1 MFDSSTK
8 EKFIVLRST
17 GMSYGRIAKEIDVA
31 KSTLIKWNN
40 DFEEEISK
48 RRDEYLNELRDKYLM
63 SEIKRV
69 KLFGERLKSVRA
81 EIQKKGLG
89 ELKIQQLLV
98 LEGKYVKR
106 LAESYCTPRF
116 GEKLF
121 HSQETDQKWTKIDRF
136 WFFGGISFI
145 FFSG

>member
-1 MFDSSTK
+1 MFDDSTK
-8 EKFIVLRST
+8 EKFIELRST

-31 KSTLIKWNN
+31 KSTLIKWNK

-48 RRDEYLNELRDKYLM
+48 RQDENLNELRDEYLI

-89 ELKIQQLLV
+89 ELKIQQLLA

-106 LAESYCTPRF
+106 LAE
-116 GEKLF
+116 
-121 HSQETDQKWTKIDRF
+121 
-136 WFFGGISFI
+136 
-145 FFSG
+145 

>member
-17 GMSYGRIAKEIDVA
+17 GMSYGKIVKEINVA
-31 KSTLIKWNN
+31 KSTLIKWNK

-48 RRDEYLNELRDKYLM
+48 RRDENLNELRDKYLI

-69 KLFGERLKSVRA
+69 ELFGKRLKSIRS

-89 ELKIQQLLV
+89 ELKIHQLLA
-98 LEGKYVKR
+98 LEGKYVKC
-106 LAESYCTPRF
+106 LE
-116 GEKLF
+116 E
-121 HSQETDQKWTKIDRF
+121 
-136 WFFGGISFI
+136 
-145 FFSG
+145 

>member
-1 MFDSSTK
+1 MFDSNTK

-48 RRDEYLNELRDKYLM
+48 RRDEYLNELRDKYLI

-89 ELKIQQLLV
+89 ELKIQQLLA
-98 LEGKYVKR
+98 LEGKYVKC
-106 LAESYCTPRF
+106 LE
-116 GEKLF
+116 E
-121 HSQETDQKWTKIDRF
+121 
-136 WFFGGISFI
+136 
-145 FFSG
+145 

>member
-1 MFDSSTK
+1 M
-8 EKFIVLRST
+8 
-17 GMSYGRIAKEIDVA
+17 A
-31 KSTLIKWNN
+31 KSTLIKWNK

-48 RRDEYLNELRDKYLM
+48 RQDENLNELRDEYLI

-89 ELKIQQLLV
+89 ELKIQQLLA

-106 LAESYCTPRF
+106 LAE
-116 GEKLF
+116 
-121 HSQETDQKWTKIDRF
+121 
-136 WFFGGISFI
+136 
-145 FFSG
+145 